1 MLMITAAPALRGV
14 RTGVNGRRHPDP
26 PLSRDDGA
34 HLRPCARH
42 AARSRPAGPPTSVG
56 QQPGPIPRFADTRH
70 KTNTQARADRFVA
83 RRVESVHQRTTRT
96 RAVPTRQQP
105 HDVASARCP
114 ATDLLAAVHAGLRIL
129 HWNQFVD
136 AQCNGAMLVD
146 TSTRLSKRVGGTFV
160 PRISSAPF
168 FWGVIASFARVYTSS
183 SAPQCERKTTP
194 RGSFLRS
201 NRYESRLQSSEL
213 RIFIQS
219 TFVPVVQTYQWSKVL
234 LVQKLTESKL

>member
-1 MLMITAAPALRGV
+1 MQPHTPAALGFTTGLEAQCGVAAHVQPGAQTPASAAAAYSTPLTKVRVADRMPGRADDTPRSAQPPRGPTHLRGPAARADSALR
-14 RTGVNGRRHPDP
+14 
-26 PLSRDDGA
+26 
-34 HLRPCARH
+34 
-42 AARSRPAGPPTSVG
+42 
-56 QQPGPIPRFADTRH
+56 RH

-146 TSTRLSKRVGGTFV
+146 ASTRLSKRVGGTFV

-183 SAPQCERKTTP
+183 SAPQCER
-194 RGSFLRS
+194 
-201 NRYESRLQSSEL
+201 
-213 RIFIQS
+213 IQC
-219 TFVPVVQTYQWSKVL
+219 PPDR
-234 LVQKLTESKL
+234 